1 MQTTLAQGGLF
12 SLKSNISQIFHAP
25 VWIGVLLAASIS
37 SSAAPL
43 TGGFGIVGNVTVNL
57 TTIDWGSDDGGDG
70 LFITTGPDLGDFDG
84 IATALPVIHTGTVK
98 DLIAPPAPVLR
109 FLDGFSAP
117 GFGGVFFDL
126 SSVIAPIAPA
136 CTGLNLV
143 VDVPCS
149 LGAFTIKNA
158 VLGGVVVDFGV
169 SGFFQNGADPSTRT
183 AGKGLYSTQLLNE
196 SVATI
201 YLKINNG
208 QSISTAYAAS
218 FLATPGAEVPEPSA
232 YLLIG
237 IGITG
242 LGLFRRRNN

>member
-1 MQTTLAQGGLF
+1 MKTTVALGGLF
-12 SLKSNISQIFHAP
+12 SRKSNISQICHLP
-25 VWIGVLLAASIS
+25 VWLGVLLAASIS

-43 TGGFGIVGNVTVNL
+43 TGGFGIVGNVTVDL
-57 TTIDWGSDDGGDG
+57 TTIDWESNGGGDG
-70 LFITTGPDLGDFDG
+70 LFITTGPDLGDFNG
-84 IATALPVIHTGTVK
+84 IASAFPIIHTGTVK
-98 DLIAPPAPVLR
+98 DLFAPPAPVTR

-117 GFGGVFFDL
+117 GFGGLFFDL
-126 SSVIAPIAPA
+126 SAVIAPIAPA

-158 VLGGVVVDFGV
+158 VLGGVVIDFGV

-201 YLKINNG
+201 YFKINNG

-218 FLATPGAEVPEPSA
+218 FVATPGAEIPEPA
-232 YLLIG
+232 TYLLIG
-237 IGITG
+237 SGIAG
-242 LGLFRRRNN
+242 LGLFRRRSN